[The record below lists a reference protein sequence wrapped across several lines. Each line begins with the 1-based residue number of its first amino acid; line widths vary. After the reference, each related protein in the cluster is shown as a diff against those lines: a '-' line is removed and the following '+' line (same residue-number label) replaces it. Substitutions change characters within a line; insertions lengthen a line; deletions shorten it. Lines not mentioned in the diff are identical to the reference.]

1 MTKGKKFMMKEK
13 KFMTDAEIIHQL
25 NTEIY
30 QQATLHNEKYKDSI
44 LVATA
49 YLAVETK
56 ILRSIMEEDNYRMF
70 MDRISE
76 ENIPP
81 FRKPTLH

>member
-1 MTKGKKFMMKEK
+1 MRK

-49 YLAVETK
+49 YLAVATK
-56 ILRSIMEEDNYRMF
+56 ILRSIMDEDNYRMF

>member
-13 KFMTDAEIIHQL
+13 KFMTDDEIIHQL

-49 YLAVETK
+49 YLAVATK
-56 ILRSIMEEDNYRMF
+56 ILRSIMDEDNYRMF
-70 MDRISE
+70 MDHISE
-76 ENIPP
+76 ETIPP